1 MVATAPTSI
10 MPEVVAA
17 TSKNYD
23 AQEHSHFGFLSG
35 GSPENLGQAVKQIN
49 HAMFFHEGDL
59 KGHLVPRVPAA
70 AG

>member
-17 TSKNYD
+17 TSKNCD

-35 GSPENLGQAVKQIN
+35 GAPENLQIN